1 MASWTAPTPAP
12 GSVPRG
18 QSTLLPLLEHER
30 VGPGHFRG
38 RQPDDDKLQIF
49 GGQALAQAL
58 RAATLTVDPAFVPHS
73 MHAYFLVK
81 GDARTPVDFHVE
93 DVRDG
98 RSYVTREVRSSQH
111 GRDILRLVA
120 SFHVVEQSFVE
131 HEPPRRLPSHGGMSF
146 VPTPDDVP
154 LLQQWP
160 GFRHPMEIRPV
171 EAQRASVDGA
181 VPTRQMWLRTDGDLG
196 DDPALN
202 ACAVAYASDLSLLTT
217 ALVPHDLTPGPSG
230 EVSLASLDHSMWF
243 HRPFRGD
250 AWLLHETDSPI
261 AHGGRALTRG
271 AVYDM
276 SGRLVVST
284 AQEGAVRAP
293 KR

>member
-1 MASWTAPTPAP
+1 MTTTSSPAAHANRGRS
-12 GSVPRG
+12 GSA
-18 QSTLLPLLEHER
+18 LLPLLDHAR
-30 VGPGHFRG
+30 IGPRHFRG
-38 RQPDDDKLQIF
+38 RQPDDEKLQVF

-58 RAATLTVDPAFVPHS
+58 RAATLTVDPVFVPHS

-81 GDARTPVDFHVE
+81 GDARAPIDFHVE
-93 DVRDG
+93 DIRDG

-120 SFHVVEQSFVE
+120 SFHVVEESFVE
-131 HEPPRRLPSHGGMSF
+131 HEPTPRMLQTESGMSS
-146 VPTPDDVP
+146 VPDPEDVP

-171 EAQRASVDGA
+171 EGRCATAEGGI
-181 VPTRQMWLRTDGDLG
+181 PTRQMWLRADGDLG

-217 ALVPHDLTPGPSG
+217 ALLPHDLTPGPAG
-230 EVSLASLDHSMWF
+230 EVTLASLDHAMWF

-250 AWLLHETDSPI
+250 DWLLHETDSPI

-271 AVYDM
+271 AVYDR
-276 SGRLVVST
+276 SGRLLVST

-293 KR
+293 RR